1 MPTSFATVS
10 MGRIRETRRRTG
22 KERTNVR
29 ILVVE
34 DEPRLASLLRR
45 GLTEEA
51 HAVDL
56 AADGE
61 EALAWVDIGDYDA
74 IVLDVMLPGI
84 DGLEVCRR
92 LRRQRLQMPLLLLT
106 ARDSVADRVA
116 GLDAGA
122 DDYLVKP
129 FAFAE
134 LMARIRALTR
144 RPPLVAGTVLEAGEL
159 RL

>member
-1 MPTSFATVS
+1 
-10 MGRIRETRRRTG
+10 MGRIRETEQRTS
-22 KERTNVR
+22 KERGGVR

-61 EALAWVDIGDYDA
+61 EALAWVDVGDYDA
-74 IVLDVMLPGI
+74 IVLDIMLPGI

-92 LRRQRLQMPLLLLT
+92 LRRRRLRMPLLLLT

-122 DDYLVKP
+122 DDYL
-129 FAFAE
+129 E
-134 LMARIRALTR
+134 IGRAH
-144 RPPLVAGTVLEAGEL
+144 V
-159 RL
+159 